1 MRQFLKGD
9 ISQSIMEAKVLSLAQ
24 KIWELV
30 PDSIREVE
38 TSIFKNK
45 IKTWSTDKCP
55 SQLCKII

>member
-30 PDSIREVE
+30 PDSIREV
-38 TSIFKNK
+38 
-45 IKTWSTDKCP
+45 
-55 SQLCKII
+55 

>member
-9 ISQSIMEAKVLSLAQ
+9 ISQSIMEAKVLSVAQ

-38 TSIFKNK
+38 TSIFKSK
-45 IKTWSTDKCP
+45 IKTWSTDKCEC
-55 SQLCKII
+55 QLCKIV